1 MRKSRNQ
8 VYEYK
13 FTSAYQGMVKDGKGL
28 SGKGRLT
35 ISRIDD
41 MQSFYGHAIRN
52 NKGNVKKC
60 RRKYGLFCI
69 ITQAQ

>member
-1 MRKSRNQ
+1 MRKSSNQ
-8 VYEYK
+8 VYGYK
-13 FTSAYQGMVKDGKGL
+13 FTSAYQGMVKDGKDL

-41 MQSFYGHAIRN
+41 IQSFYGHAIRN
-52 NKGNVKKC
+52 NKGNAKKC